1 MSWIYN
7 NADVDY
13 AYLIQTGQHKRCHLM
28 HNRQSSR
35 LIPENVWHNIIKI
48 FPTSIPH
55 LYDCKDD
62 FAIGNCA
69 ECYIAK
75 EEELIFPQKL
85 NEWKNKISQSD
96 SLNELLRR
104 GKPIVRSYPSEI
116 EIALQ
121 NKPAE
126 FSLHVLHH
134 DDVQRW
140 RDSFHAVSKS
150 SKKKTSLIKQ
160 ELEDLLFTSFDAAL
174 SNRDWKY
181 RTIFCEEHKMT
192 TVDIPSPPQ
201 HGDAKQWLVDLDDA
215 NFELLH
221 DDEHAELLNSL
232 NLLKS
237 ILHGE
242 NDSLP
247 LPLQLISP
255 PVISIK
261 LEEKGDNVVISPCIC
276 NICDVGCSHV
286 TSIDEEKTP
295 KSTNDEGLK
304 PDDKM
309 EGPMCKILVYE
320 VENDTSIDVA
330 TSIIM
335 VELSEENDPSSVA
348 TGRPRRSRKCRGG
361 GRFPVVE
368 IEMAN
373 DGNLAHLR
381 LLLHQLKGKK
391 LLGQRLFLLRN
402 SPQLDDVPHLYEE
415 LDHTNNEKSIHEI
428 IFGSDSTNE
437 DISNSAANTIHLVL
451 SYADSN
457 DGKRNSRRQLSPAEK
472 TEEEAL
478 HFSLLDIAYVGWN
491 ADDSND
497 KSVTVNRSKQR
508 RQERGFQGTFLQ
520 SADFDVPGSAL
531 NAQNDVQSDKNDE
544 EPVDS
549 SKHATQSADDNEFQ
563 QIGVEAVT
571 ISRPIQIVSDAVEEI
586 ASDASADNV
595 VILDEN
601 IALDED
607 SALNKRVDRDADAI
621 TSAPRGSARDRCTS
635 AHYPA
640 TMEYEQEEQEEQQLP
655 QQHSL
660 QVLQLVNSFRA
671 IETRID
677 QMERRVG
684 QAQQRMEHRI
694 GQVQESTER
703 IWKYL
708 KSGDNMRKETRDE
721 SHAKGGIDTTVSL

>member
-1 MSWIYN
+1 
-7 NADVDY
+7 
-13 AYLIQTGQHKRCHLM
+13 M
-28 HNRQSSR
+28 HNRQCSR
-35 LIPENVWHNIIKI
+35 LIPENVWYNIIKI

-55 LYDCKDD
+55 LYECKDD

-85 NEWKNKISQSD
+85 NEWKNNISQSD

-104 GKPIVRSYPSEI
+104 GKAIVRSYPSEI

-140 RDSFHAVSKS
+140 RDSFHAVGKS
-150 SKKKTSLIKQ
+150 SRKKISMIKQ
-160 ELEDLLFTSFDAAL
+160 ELEDLLFTSSDAAL
-174 SNRDWKY
+174 SNRGWKY

-192 TVDIPSPPQ
+192 TVDIPSPPR

-232 NLLKS
+232 NLMKS
-237 ILHGE
+237 ILRGE

-247 LPLQLISP
+247 LPLQMISP

-261 LEEKGDNVVISPCIC
+261 LEEKGDTVVIIPCIC
-276 NICDVGCSHV
+276 SICDVVCSHV
-286 TSIDEEKTP
+286 TSIDEEKPP
-295 KSTNDEGLK
+295 KSTNDKELK

-309 EGPMCKILVYE
+309 EGPMCKILVFE

-330 TSIIM
+330 ASIIM
-335 VELSEENDPSSVA
+335 VELSEENDQSSVA

-472 TEEEAL
+472 SEEEAL
-478 HFSLLDIAYVGWN
+478 HFSLLDIAYMGWN

-497 KSVTVNRSKQR
+497 KSVTVSRSKQR

-520 SADFDVPGSAL
+520 SADFDLPGSAS
-531 NAQNDVQSDKNDE
+531 NAQDDAESDENDV
-544 EPVDS
+544 EPVYS
-549 SKHATQSADDNEFQ
+549 SKQATQSADDNESL
-563 QIGVEAVT
+563 QIGVEAVP
-571 ISRPIQIVSDAVEEI
+571 ISGPIQIVNDSIEEI
-586 ASDASADNV
+586 ASDASAENV

-607 SALNKRVDRDADAI
+607 SAHNERVDRDADAS
-621 TSAPRGSARDRCTS
+621 TSTPRGSARDGCTS
-635 AHYPA
+635 APYPSD
-640 TMEYEQEEQEEQQLP
+640 MEYEQQEQQQP
-655 QQHSL
+655 QSL

-671 IETRID
+671 FEARID
-677 QMERRVG
+677 HMEHRLG
-684 QAQQRMEHRI
+684 QAHQRMEHRLE
-694 GQVQESTER
+694 QVQESTER

-708 KSGDNMRKETRDE
+708 KKGDNLRKETME
-721 SHAKGGIDTTVSL
+721 ENGAEGGIDKTISL